1 MSEKL
6 LSQIASDLDMIKR
19 LLVFQ
24 ALNSG
29 HSQSK
34 VAAALGTSQAS
45 ISRMLAKGSETKGAG
60 KAKAETEEP
69 SSG

>member
-19 LLVFQ
+19 LLIFQ

-34 VAAALGTSQAS
+34 IASALGTSQAS
-45 ISRMLAKGSETKGAG
+45 ISRMLAKAGDKPGGS
-60 KAKAETEEP
+60 